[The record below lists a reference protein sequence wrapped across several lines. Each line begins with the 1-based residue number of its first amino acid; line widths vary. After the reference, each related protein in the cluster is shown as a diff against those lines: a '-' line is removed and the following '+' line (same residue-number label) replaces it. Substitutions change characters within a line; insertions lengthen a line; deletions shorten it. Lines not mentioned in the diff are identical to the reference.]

1 MAMDMPRSSSRMLQW
16 GLAAY
21 WFSLNMEGA
30 ALLTILI
37 PMTLLKV
44 SPEGHVSQLSR
55 IVSLAALFTMLV
67 PPFAGA
73 YSDRQKRQ
81 GKRRMPLMW
90 WGTALNITGLLIIP
104 WVSRASIL
112 TGIVLVTV
120 VGQAASQ
127 TAYQAMMPEILPSS
141 RWGKASGYMGLASLL
156 GTITGLGT
164 AGFAPS
170 GIRYPLLAGIMAV
183 GMLVT
188 VFGVREQA
196 GAPEEGVPHVTVA
209 NHKKFIR
216 VFWARFLVML
226 GQTFLMTF
234 ILYFFS
240 EVLHVSQPAAHTA
253 FVAAEALLGAALS
266 TVIIGRLSDRMSRRV
281 VVFLAGLPMAAASLG
296 FALDPT
302 IQAMTLWALL
312 YGTGYGAFLSVDWA
326 LGLESIPDL
335 ANVARVLGVW
345 GIASNLPTVIAPA
358 IGGWI
363 LVHALNP
370 RQGYTTLFVTAAVM
384 FLLGS
389 LVVLTLGKPSSKK
402 PWSLF
407 LAWLVYILVTP
418 YVRIRYRVH
427 VTGKV
432 PAHPQ
437 ALLVVGNH
445 GQDIEG
451 LVVPLLL
458 FRTQPWGS
466 RVISAGSQRLFEP
479 GFFTTRL
486 PARWGYW
493 FSAFNVG
500 PILWRLGVRPIEN
513 QPLFRPI
520 TSWAYHIFQTQGN
533 LLASAVFTE
542 KALTSFA
549 VARTNKAQLRLR
561 DLWQARYARLS
572 TCPVSVTALQEPYR
586 HQMRQQ
592 LAMHIRQQIAEL
604 LNDVRD
610 GDILYLT
617 PEGRYT
623 QDGRV
628 GRFRMLWTVA
638 QQHIPEVVGMA
649 TAYDVL
655 RPGPLHVWMR
665 WTERMKASWAQTIL
679 RARRP
684 ITASHVVAVAVD
696 GMADE
701 SSAMARAKA
710 LIAEIPA
717 NAQVA
722 SDLATRPDEVL
733 TRALH
738 FLWLRHQL
746 GVVSDP
752 RLPRVPDLLQ
762 YYRNQWDET
771 LAALTQ
777 INSAEGQDQSKPE

>member
-1 MAMDMPRSSSRMLQW
+1 MDMPRSSSRMLQW

-37 PMTLLKV
+37 PMTLLQV
-44 SPEGHVSQLSR
+44 SPVGHVGQLAR
-55 IVSLAALFTMLV
+55 IVSLAALFTMIV
-67 PPFAGA
+67 PPIAGA
-73 YSDRQKRQ
+73 YSDRQKRR

-90 WGTALNITGLLIIP
+90 WGTALNVGGLLMIP
-104 WVSRASIL
+104 GVSRASIL

-156 GTITGLGT
+156 GTITGLAT

-170 GIRYPLLAGIMAV
+170 AIRYPVLAGIMGI
-183 GMLVT
+183 GMMVT
-188 VFGVREQA
+188 TLGVNEDRGPWESA
-196 GAPEEGVPHVTVA
+196 LPHVTMG
-209 NHKKFIR
+209 NHKNFIR

-226 GQTFLMTF
+226 GQTFLMTY

-240 EVLHVSQPAAHTA
+240 EVLHVSQPGAHTA
-253 FVAAEALLGAALS
+253 FVGGEALLGAALS
-266 TVIIGRLSDRMSRRV
+266 TVIIGRLSDRVSRRV

-312 YGTGYGAFLSVDWA
+312 YGVGYGAFLSVDWA

-335 ANVARVLGVW
+335 ANVARDLGIW
-345 GIASNLPTVIAPA
+345 GIASNLPAVIAPA
-358 IGGWI
+358 VGGWI
-363 LVHALNP
+363 LVHAMNP

-389 LVVLTLGKPSSKK
+389 VAVLTLGKPSAEK

-427 VTGKV
+427 VVGKL
-432 PAHPQ
+432 ALHRH

-458 FRTQPWGS
+458 FRSRPWGA

-479 GFFTTRL
+479 NFFTTRL
-486 PARWGYW
+486 PERWGYW
-493 FSAFNVG
+493 LSAVNVG
-500 PILWRLGVRPIEN
+500 PVLWRLGVRPIEN

-542 KALTSFA
+542 EVLTGLA
-549 VARTNKAQLRLR
+549 MVRTNKAPLRLR
-561 DLWQARYARLS
+561 DLWQPRYARQGACL
-572 TCPVSVTALQEPYR
+572 VSVTALQEPYR

-604 LNDVRD
+604 LNAVRD
-610 GDILYLT
+610 GDLLYLT

-665 WTERMKASWAQTIL
+665 WTERMKAPWAQTIL

-684 ITASHVVAVAVD
+684 ITASHVVAVAVE

-710 LIAEIPA
+710 LMAKIPA
-717 NAQVA
+717 DAQVA

-738 FLWLRHQL
+738 FLWPRHQH
-746 GVVSDP
+746 GVVCDP
-752 RLPRVPDLLQ
+752 RLPGVPDLVQ

-771 LAALTQ
+771 IAALTQ
-777 INSAEGQDQSKPE
+777 ISVEERQDQTEPE